1 MSEDKKPESKKEE
14 SSTDP
19 YQKYKDFKWEN
30 SDAFKNGPISDET
43 RSCRDICCFIVWIV
57 FFIGCIVVA
66 VLGFGGGDPSII
78 IYPYDE
84 KGNACGKDDY
94 KDYPFIYFYKAFD
107 DAKNIHKL
115 MDDDDPYKL
124 HSMCVKE
131 CPQKKYKD
139 LPTPPVECKSQLNSA
154 CEIDEKNYYRSE
166 GIINRLCIPYTGD
179 DDSSVDLDSIF
190 LTEDV
195 SKDVVDSD
203 GNTKK
208 YVDYEFVKD
217 YITNQ
222 NSTESAKTLFNWSY
236 FDTDKLIS
244 WMVDLYECWIAILLS
259 FVWSLVLCMIFLV
272 FVRCCAGIIIYIIIF
287 LILVILALLGAFF
300 FMKREEYDEV
310 NDSTYYN
317 AMIVLAWIFWGLDF
331 IWLIF
336 IICMC
341 NRIRLAV
348 ALLEATARYI
358 HENCYVTLVPFLF
371 FFISIAWYAYWIVLS
386 IFLYSTGE
394 FNKEK
399 SSVIAQIDWDQKIR
413 YSWWFHLFSLFYWN
427 ELINAYS
434 QFVYASSACIWY
446 FTHEKGTD
454 DHPIRKSFWRGCR
467 YHCGSLAFGALIV
480 AIIKFIM
487 AIMEYL
493 KKKVDQTF
501 GQKAEKSK
509 IYKCIIC
516 CCQCCMNCIARTIE
530 FINKHAYIQIALKG
544 DSFCT
549 AAWEGFGLLVRNL
562 GRFSTLILLGSF
574 FTFFG
579 TLFIAGASGFIGYI
593 VITKVSYFSDN
604 LNSPV
609 LPTFVMGMVGFIIG
623 MVSMNVYGM
632 SSDALMHC
640 FLLDEELNKGQ
651 AKAYPELAKF
661 MSNER

>member
-1 MSEDKKPESKKEE
+1 MSDEKKDEKKADD
-14 SSTDP
+14 DP

-30 SDAFKNGPISDET
+30 PDSFKNGPISDES
-43 RSCRDICCFIVWIV
+43 RKCRDICCCIIWFIFLV
-57 FFIGCIVVA
+57 GCIVVA
-66 VLGFGGGDPSII
+66 ILGFVNGQPSLI

-84 KGNACGKDDY
+84 DGNACGKDGDY
-94 KDYPFIYFYKAFD
+94 KDYPYIYFYDAIN
-107 DAKNIHKL
+107 DAKNLIDLRKEGE
-115 MDDDDPYKL
+115 KL
-124 HSMCVKE
+124 HSFCLKE
-131 CPQKKYKD
+131 CPQNAFKGDEDNQDVKTLK
-139 LPTPPVECKSQLNSA
+139 CKVVSRNND
-154 CEIDEKNYYRSE
+154 CKITKKNYYRSK
-166 GIINRLCIPYTGD
+166 GIINRLCIPYTE
-179 DDSSVDLDSIF
+179 DDSDSIDYDAIF
-190 LTEDV
+190 LTENIITVPDPN
-195 SKDVVDSD
+195 
-203 GNTKK
+203 GEK
-208 YVDYEFVKD
+208 YVKYDAVLEYL
-217 YITNQ
+217 NNR
-222 NSTESAKTLFNWSY
+222 NSTEGAKELFNWSY

-244 WMVDLYECWIAILLS
+244 WMVDLYECWIAIALS
-259 FVWSLVLCMIFLV
+259 FVWSLILCMIFLL
-272 FVRCCAGIIIYIIIF
+272 FVRCCAGVIIYIIIF
-287 LILVILALLGAFF
+287 LILVVLAGLGAFF
-300 FMKREEYDEV
+300 FVKREEYDEV
-310 NDSTYYN
+310 NDSKYYN
-317 AMIVLAWIFWGLDF
+317 AMIVLAWIFWGLAF

-358 HENCYVTLVPFLF
+358 HENCYITLIPFLF
-371 FFISIAWYAYWIVLS
+371 FLISIAWYAYWIILS

-394 FNKEK
+394 FDKEN
-399 SSVIAQIDWDQKIR
+399 SSVIAQINWDKKLR

-434 QFVYASSACIWY
+434 QFVYASTACIWY

-467 YHCGSLAFGALIV
+467 YHCGSLAFGALIL

-487 AIMEYL
+487 AVLEYL

-516 CCQCCMNCIARTIE
+516 CCQCFMACIARTIE

-579 TLFIAGASGFIGYI
+579 TLFIAGASGFIGYL

-609 LPTFVMGMVGFIIG
+609 LPTFVMGMVGLIIG
-623 MVSMNVYGM
+623 LVSMNVYGM
-632 SSDALMHC
+632 SSDALMHS

-661 MSNER
+661 MSSER

>member
-1 MSEDKKPESKKEE
+1 MSEEKKEE
-14 SSTDP
+14 KKSDDP

-30 SDAFKNGPISDET
+30 EDAFKNGPISDES
-43 RSCRDICCFIVWIV
+43 RKCRDIFCCIIWVIFVV
-57 FFIGCIVVA
+57 GCVVVA
-66 VLGFGGGDPSII
+66 VLGFANGDPSII

-84 KGNACGKDDY
+84 DGNACGKDGEY
-94 KDYPFIYFYKAFD
+94 KDYPYIYFYNAVE
-107 DAKNIHKL
+107 DAKNLIDLGKE
-115 MDDDDPYKL
+115 DQKL
-124 HSMCVKE
+124 HSFCVKE
-131 CPQKKYKD
+131 CPQDKLEESSTTLQCVKVGRNQD
-139 LPTPPVECKSQLNSA
+139 CK
-154 CEIDEKNYYRSE
+154 IDKTNYYRSK
-166 GIINRLCIPYTGD
+166 GIINRLCIPYTEDD
-179 DDSSVDLDSIF
+179 DDSVDYDAIF
-190 LTEDV
+190 LADDNNKYEH
-195 SKDVVDSD
+195 D
-203 GNTKK
+203 GKT
-208 YVDYEFVKD
+208 YIEYEFLKD
-217 YITNQ
+217 YLKYGR
-222 NSTESAKTLFNWSY
+222 NSTEGANELFNWSY

-244 WMVDLYECWIAILLS
+244 WMVDLYECWIAIALS
-259 FVWSLVLCMIFLV
+259 FVWSLILCMVFLL
-272 FVRCCAGIIIYIIIF
+272 FVRCCAGVIIYIIIF
-287 LILVILALLGAFF
+287 LILVCLTGLGAFF
-300 FMKREEYDEV
+300 FVKREEYDEV
-310 NDSTYYN
+310 NDSEYYN
-317 AMIVLAWIFWGLDF
+317 AMIVLAWIFWGFAF

-358 HENCYVTLVPFLF
+358 HENCYITLVPFLF
-371 FFISIAWYAYWIVLS
+371 FLISIAWYAYWIVLS

-394 FNKEK
+394 FDKEN
-399 SSVIAQIDWDQKIR
+399 SSVIAQINWDQKIR

-434 QFVYASSACIWY
+434 QFVYASTACIWY

-454 DHPIRKSFWRGCR
+454 DHPIKKSFWRGCR
-467 YHCGSLAFGALIV
+467 YHCGSLAFGALIL

-487 AIMEYL
+487 AVLEYL

-501 GQKAEKSK
+501 GKKAEQSK

-516 CCQCCMNCIARTIE
+516 CCQCCMACIARTIE

-544 DSFCT
+544 DNFCT

-579 TLFIAGASGFIGYI
+579 TLFIAGASGFIGYL

-609 LPTFVMGMVGFIIG
+609 LPTFVMGMVGLIIG
-623 MVSMNVYGM
+623 LVSMNVYGM
-632 SSDALMHC
+632 SSDALMHS

-661 MSNER
+661 MASER